1 MDLLSILL
9 ACNLYTADEPLVRAI
24 ADSNSHGNPFAVVDP
39 SMDYRQ
45 VEVPPDPKTLE
56 AAVARLDELRGKG
69 GKPLLGLMQVPA
81 EWMKSFGREPR
92 DAFDACINVSVGTAM
107 LSALAHECALEKGP
121 RVERVAHHGR
131 RLPVTVVLPPERA
144 CVVRKYGQA
153 IGMPDFELLITLELG
168 GQRPAQASRPPVDAP
183 IIFPES
189 GARSWGPDCIFATL
203 APVDPMTGLGSLSAP
218 PALGAASAGDR
229 GRTP

>member
-24 ADSNSHGNPFAVVDP
+24 AQSNSHSNPFSVVDP

-56 AAVARLDELRGKG
+56 TALARFDELTSKG
-69 GKPLLGLMQVPA
+69 GKPLLGLMQVPPA
-81 EWMKSFGREPR
+81 WMTAFGRQPR

-107 LSALAHECALEKGP
+107 LSGLDHECAAATGA
-121 RVERVAHHGR
+121 RVEPVGRRSR
-131 RLPVTVVLPPERA
+131 RLPVTVTLPPRRA

-168 GQRPAQASRPPVDAP
+168 GQRPLQRAAEPTDAP
-183 IIFPES
+183 IVFPEPN
-189 GARSWGPDCIFATL
+189 ARSWGPDCIFVPL
-203 APVDPMTGLGSLSAP
+203 AGLDPE
-218 PALGAASAGDR
+218 GASHQG
-229 GRTP
+229 GVETQ